1 MTHPTELDLGPLS
14 WVKTEIDAALARAD
28 ESLDRAA
35 GAPDAP
41 THVQFAQTHLH
52 QVRGALSIV
61 GLDGLT
67 QFAASLDQ
75 TLGLLARA
83 EHPVDPA
90 TLVLA
95 RRSVATIGNYLEELV
110 HGTPDQPLR
119 LLPLYREIGAVR
131 GPDPA
136 SAADLFFP
144 DLSVRAPRAAV
155 PADGLDGDA
164 RQQQQRAL
172 RAAFQRGLLQWLRNA
187 TDSAGP
193 QAMLDAVAGIE
204 ALHTGTAA
212 ATLWHVAQAFLDAII
227 HGDLPA
233 NAEIKRLCSQLD
245 AQLKRLAEGTAP
257 VPERLL
263 RELLY
268 WTSQAPARSDRQRSV
283 RAAWR
288 LDALIPEDGAAV
300 SATPLA
306 PLLKSLH
313 ASMSSAK
320 LAWDGFS
327 TGHAADLPRFE
338 SLLTELIGHAP
349 QLGRPALDRLLR
361 ALADFVHWLR
371 KDPLCCNEMIALE
384 VATALLL
391 GESALERGAPDAG
404 FSAQVADT
412 DGRLR
417 ALMRGEAIAPA
428 ESSCTVETA
437 RRTQEREALRQL
449 SREILSSLAQVEQ
462 VLDDYFRN
470 QQKRAPLATL
480 AIPLRQIEG
489 ALTLVGDGAA
499 IAGVHSAAETIA
511 AFADAETPPPHAAFE
526 ALARQLSALGF
537 YVEALQHGPANLDR
551 FLAPATAAPT
561 AGGEEGSAGAARE
574 IQRREATA
582 GASADFATTE
592 TVTGAVPDFT
602 RHCSDFE
609 VAAQPAPAD
618 PEQYRGAAEGVQ
630 GGSQVTSEPRLPG
643 VSSKPVPH
651 PGLLDIA
658 AELGSPDDFTFAPAP
673 QSTPPSGADAA
684 AEIGE
689 DSGVPPGAA
698 ADDILGRTLALLDD
712 IDLELPSIAPTA
724 GDEPA
729 FENSPETACESAPAA
744 APEPTPAAGP
754 AKATSRE
761 SATTAATASD
771 IDAELLE
778 IFLEEAHDVLATIAR
793 LVDASRRDPAHIAN
807 LTGIRRGFH
816 TLKGSGRMVGLRD
829 LGDAAWGLEQTLNRW
844 LQLDWTPTPALHQLI
859 ERAHGEFSAWVRDLE
874 SGGSQARDVALL
886 LAHAERLRSTDAPV
900 IDEADLAQPATA
912 TPDTSGAD
920 APAAPASP
928 SEPPATAQGA
938 APEQAPAAEAGIPAA
953 RAPYVPPFESAVIEP
968 SAAEIIAA
976 EAIAYATAANEP
988 AEDPTH
994 AMESAVEIADGLV
1007 VEEANARDGE
1017 FAGFAFDAEAM
1028 FDFDLEL
1035 PSGAEVPADA
1045 AAQAAEAALVSL
1057 DSDDLTLPEAVELE
1071 LTTADAAN
1079 EAAESALVSLDSDDL
1094 ALPEAGD
1101 LGFCSDET
1109 DLLAEEISLDDDSL
1123 PEAQEDSTDAE
1134 AGEQEALD
1142 VPGLHAETL
1151 VGAEIE
1157 SSIFD
1162 FGDLPRREGDA
1173 EFFAPPEG
1181 RLPESIAAHVDAER
1195 LRSAI
1200 APSDADS
1207 APVAFDAPAP
1217 EMPEADFAARDEPI
1231 ESDAFD
1237 EVAPDA
1243 PAVAIADSL
1252 PETAPSVTVDAI
1264 ADFDALDIEPAPA
1277 EPIAPDL
1284 VRIGDTAVSRPLYEL
1299 YLAEARHHLGVLH
1312 AELGRLE
1319 ANPTLVP
1326 AEQALRAAHTLAG
1339 ISGTTRVMAAQ
1350 TLARAL
1356 EHAIERLHDHDLA
1369 PTPEQAALL
1378 NTTNDTLEAM
1388 LAEVSAFKMPLD
1400 VPELAE
1406 QLDGVGREVS
1416 LETLGETVHPVSPPA
1431 STPLAATTGGTP
1443 DPGARAPVIRDD
1455 LDAQLLP
1462 LFLEE
1467 GADLVGELHAAL
1479 RAWRSGDDADTA
1491 AKAVARLLHTLKGS
1505 ARMAGAMTL
1514 GEHVH
1519 KLESGFHAGLETGLD
1534 ADALIDELVAGL
1546 DLAEQ
1551 MFDRVAAGEPLA
1563 TEPAPVESATAADA
1577 AAAQA
1582 ESDTAASATTL
1593 RVRAETVDGFVN
1605 AAGEIGIAR
1614 TRIAGELRTMRRA
1627 LLDLTE
1633 NVIRLRNQLR
1643 EVEIQ
1648 ADVQMQS
1655 RITQSGAHD
1664 GEFDPLEMDRYTRLQ
1679 ELTRMMA
1686 ESVGDV
1692 TTVQQNLL
1700 RNLDATELA
1709 LNNQARLSRDLQQ
1722 SLMQVRMVPFDSL
1735 ADRLH
1740 RVVRQ
1745 TAKELGKRA
1754 NLDLRGGRIEIDRS
1768 VLEHMTAPLE
1778 HLLRNA
1784 IAHGVETPDARR
1796 AAGKDEIGQITLTV
1810 AQEGNEVAIVLADD
1824 GGGLDFAKIAER
1836 ARASGLLA
1844 EDEAADERRL
1854 TNLIFIPGFST
1865 AANVSTVSGRGVGM
1879 DVVKSETAAV
1889 GGRID
1894 IHAARGRGTEFRI
1907 YLPLTLAVT
1916 QALLIR
1922 AGARTYAIPSSVVAQ
1937 VLELKADALGALQRD
1952 GGTEWQGQRFA
1963 YRYLPRLLGDRLAQP
1978 EQQRFNWVLLLRA
1991 GAQTLALHVDALRGN
2006 QEIVVKNAGPQLA
2019 RIVGISGATVL
2030 GDGEIVLIL
2039 NPVALASRS
2048 LSTPGETA
2056 EARAIPVDTVDAV
2069 EPLEPF
2075 EAVDRVATVMVVDDS
2090 LTVRKI
2096 TGRLL
2101 EREGYRVVT
2110 AKDGVD
2116 ALERLADML
2125 PDVILSDIEM
2135 PRMDGFDL
2143 LRNIRA
2149 DERLREVPVV
2159 MITSRLADK
2168 HRQYAEKIGAS
2179 HYLGKPY
2186 EETELLGLL
2195 RQYTGRAVPA

>member
-75 TLGLLARA
+75 TLGLLARG

-95 RRSVATIGNYLEELV
+95 RRSLATIGNYLEELV

-131 GPDPA
+131 GPDPV
-136 SAADLFFP
+136 SPADLFFP
-144 DLSVRAPRAAV
+144 DLSVRPPRAAV
-155 PADGLDGDA
+155 TPEALDGDVW
-164 RQQQQRAL
+164 QQQQRAL
-172 RAAFQRGLLQWLRNA
+172 RASFQRGLLQWLRNA

-193 QAMLDAVAGIE
+193 QAMLDAVAGVE

-212 ATLWHVAQAFLDAII
+212 TTLWHVAHAFLDAII

-245 AQLKRLAEGTAP
+245 AQLKRLAEGAASIP
-257 VPERLL
+257 DRLL

-268 WTSQAPARSDRQRSV
+268 WTSQAPARSERQRSV

-361 ALADFVHWLR
+361 ALADFVQWLR
-371 KDPLCCNEMIALE
+371 KDPLRCNEVIALE

-391 GESALERGAPDAG
+391 GETALERGAPDAG

-462 VLDDYFRN
+462 ILDDYFRN

-499 IAGVHSAAETIA
+499 IAVVHSAAETIA

-561 AGGEEGSAGAARE
+561 VGGEEGSAGVARE

-609 VAAQPAPAD
+609 VGAQPAPAD
-618 PEQYRGAAEGVQ
+618 PEQYQGAAEGVQ

-643 VSSKPVPH
+643 VSPKPVPH

-712 IDLELPSIAPTA
+712 INLELPSIAPTA

-793 LVDASRRDPAHIAN
+793 LVDASRLDPADIAN

-874 SGGSQARDVALL
+874 SDGSQARDVALL

-900 IDEADLAQPATA
+900 IDEADLAQPATT

-920 APAAPASP
+920 APAAHAAP
-928 SEPPATAQGA
+928 SEPPATAQEA
-938 APEQAPAAEAGIPAA
+938 APEQARAAEAAPPAA
-953 RAPYVPPFESAVIEP
+953 RASDVPPFESAVIEP
-968 SAAEIIAA
+968 SAVAIIAA
-976 EAIAYATAANEP
+976 EAIAYETTADEP
-988 AEDPTH
+988 AEDPAH

-1035 PSGAEVPADA
+1035 PSAADVPADA
-1045 AAQAAEAALVSL
+1045 AAQAALVSL
-1057 DSDDLTLPEAVELE
+1057 DSDDLTLPEAVDLE

-1079 EAAESALVSLDSDDL
+1079 EAAESALASLDSEDL
-1094 ALPEAGD
+1094 VLPGATD

-1123 PEAQEDSTDAE
+1123 PEAQEDSTDTE
-1134 AGEQEALD
+1134 AGEQDALD
-1142 VPGLHAETL
+1142 VPGLDAETL

-1195 LRSAI
+1195 LRYAI

-1207 APVAFDAPAP
+1207 APVAFDAAAP

-1252 PETAPSVTVDAI
+1252 PETAPSVTVNAI
-1264 ADFDALDIEPAPA
+1264 ADFHALDVEPAPA

-1339 ISGTTRVMAAQ
+1339 ISGTTRVIAAQ

-1416 LETLGETVHPVSPPA
+1416 LEALGETDHSVSPSVPA
-1431 STPLAATTGGTP
+1431 PLPAATGGTP
-1443 DPGARAPVIRDD
+1443 EPGTRAPVIHDD

-1467 GADLVGELHAAL
+1467 GADLVGELHGAL
-1479 RAWRSGDDADTA
+1479 RAWRSGDDADAA

-1519 KLESGFHAGLETGLD
+1519 KLESRLHAGLETGLD
-1534 ADALIDELVAGL
+1534 AGALIDELVAGL

-1563 TEPAPVESATAADA
+1563 TESAPFGSDAATEG
-1577 AAAQA
+1577 AAAQPD
-1582 ESDTAASATTL
+1582 SDAVASATTL
-1593 RVRAETVDGFVN
+1593 RVRAEAVDGFVN

-1784 IAHGVETPDARR
+1784 IAHGIETPDARR
-1796 AAGKDEIGQITLTV
+1796 DAGKDEIGQITLTV

-1824 GGGLDFAKIAER
+1824 GGGLDFAKIAQR
-1836 ARASGLLA
+1836 ARAGGLLA

-1865 AANVSTVSGRGVGM
+1865 ATNVSTVSGRGIGM

-1894 IHAARGRGTEFRI
+1894 IHAARGNGTQFRI

-1922 AGARTYAIPSSVVAQ
+1922 AGSRTYAIPSSVIAQ
-1937 VLELKADALGALQRD
+1937 VLELKADALAALQRD

-2056 EARAIPVDTVDAV
+2056 EPRALPDETVDAV

-2075 EAVDRVATVMVVDDS
+2075 EAVDRVATVLVVDDS

-2116 ALERLADML
+2116 ALERLAEL
-2125 PDVILSDIEM
+2125 VPDVILSDIEM

-2195 RQYTGRAVPA
+2195 RQYTGRTVPA

>member
-1 MTHPTELDLGPLS
+1 MTHPTELDLGPLA

-28 ESLDRAA
+28 ESLDRAER
-35 GAPDAP
+35 APDAP

-52 QVRGALSIV
+52 QVGGALSIV

-67 QFAASLDQ
+67 QFALSLDQ
-75 TLGLLARA
+75 TLGLLARG

-90 TLVLA
+90 TLALA
-95 RRSVATIGNYLEELV
+95 RRSLATIGNYLEELV

-119 LLPLYREIGAVR
+119 LLSLYREIAAVR
-131 GPDPA
+131 SPDAVSPA
-136 SAADLFFP
+136 ELFFP
-144 DLSVRAPRAAV
+144 DRSVRAPHTAV
-155 PADGLDGDA
+155 AVEGLDDDA

-172 RAAFQRGLLQWLRNA
+172 RATFQRGLLQWLRNGA
-187 TDSAGP
+187 DPAGP
-193 QAMLDAVAGIE
+193 QAMLDAVAGVA
-204 ALHTGTAA
+204 ALHAGTSA
-212 ATLWHVAQAFLDAII
+212 ATLWYVVQAVLEAIL
-227 HGDLPA
+227 HGDLPP

-245 AQLKRLAEGTAP
+245 AQLKRLAEGVAAIP
-257 VPERLL
+257 DRLL

-268 WTSQAPARSDRQRSV
+268 WTSQAPARTERQRSV

-288 LDALIPEDGAAV
+288 LDTLIPETGAAV
-300 SATPLA
+300 SATPLG
-306 PLLKSLH
+306 PLLKSLQ
-313 ASMSSAK
+313 ATMSSAK

-338 SLLTELIGHAP
+338 SLLSELIGYAP

-361 ALADFVHWLR
+361 ALVDFVRWLR
-371 KDPLCCNEMIALE
+371 KDPLRCSEVIALE

-391 GESALERGAPDAG
+391 GETALERGAPDAG

-412 DGRLR
+412 DARLR
-417 ALMRGEAIAPA
+417 AVMRGEAIAPA

-462 VLDDYFRN
+462 ILDDYFRN

-480 AIPLRQIEG
+480 AAPLKQVEG

-499 IAGVHSAAETIA
+499 IALVHSAAETIA
-511 AFADAETPPPHAAFE
+511 AFAEAETPPPLAAFE

-551 FLAPATAAPT
+551 FLAPATAAARP
-561 AGGEEGSAGAARE
+561 GADETSPGTARE
-574 IQRREATA
+574 KIWAHEAA
-582 GASADFATTE
+582 PAPLPHRAPAEAVDEAVVDLSGDSGDSGDFA
-592 TVTGAVPDFT
+592 F
-602 RHCSDFE
+602 
-609 VAAQPAPAD
+609 AAQPATAEPSVAD
-618 PEQYRGAAEGVQ
+618 LEQPELAAPVAGAAPDV
-630 GGSQVTSEPRLPG
+630 VPEPG
-643 VSSKPVPH
+643 F
-651 PGLLDIA
+651 
-658 AELGSPDDFTFAPAP
+658 PDDFTLAPALR
-673 QSTPPSGADAA
+673 SPPASGADAA
-684 AEIGE
+684 EETRE
-689 DSGVPPGAA
+689 DSGASAHPGA
-698 ADDILGRTLALLDD
+698 DDVLEKTLALLDD
-712 IDLELPSIAPTA
+712 IDLELPSVAPTELA
-724 GDEPA
+724 DTA
-729 FENSPETACESAPAA
+729 SATAPEAAPQPAA
-744 APEPTPAAGP
+744 DADRAPVTAGGPATPAA
-754 AKATSRE
+754 S
-761 SATTAATASD
+761 ASD

-793 LVDASRRDPAHIAN
+793 LVEVSRRDPADLSQ

-844 LQLDWTPTPALHQLI
+844 LQLDWTPTPALHRLI
-859 ERAHGEFSAWVRDLE
+859 ERAHGEFSAWVRALE
-874 SGGSQARDVALL
+874 TGGSQARDVALL
-886 LAHAERLRSTDAPV
+886 LAHAERLRSSDAPIV
-900 IDEADLAQPATA
+900 DEQEADVT
-912 TPDTSGAD
+912 
-920 APAAPASP
+920 
-928 SEPPATAQGA
+928 EPPQITAFETA
-938 APEQAPAAEAGIPAA
+938 ADETSTAPAAETAA
-953 RAPYVPPFESAVIEP
+953 QTPDDLAVP
-968 SAAEIIAA
+968 A
-976 EAIAYATAANEP
+976 EARDDAFAT
-988 AEDPTH
+988 
-994 AMESAVEIADGLV
+994 G
-1007 VEEANARDGE
+1007 G
-1017 FAGFAFDAEAM
+1017 FDADMM

-1035 PSGAEVPADA
+1035 PSAADMPADIA
-1045 AAQAAEAALVSL
+1045 EEAAEPDLVSL
-1057 DSDDLTLPEAVELE
+1057 DFDDF
-1071 LTTADAAN
+1071 
-1079 EAAESALVSLDSDDL
+1079 
-1094 ALPEAGD
+1094 ALPEAAGVGLPAPGD
-1101 LGFCSDET
+1101 EA
-1109 DLLAEEISLDDDSL
+1109 DLPAEEIALDDDSL
-1123 PEAQEDSTDAE
+1123 PEAEAAPAE
-1134 AGEQEALD
+1134 ADAVEPGARDVADLDAGALF
-1142 VPGLHAETL
+1142 
-1151 VGAEIE
+1151 GAEIE

-1162 FGDLPRREGDA
+1162 FGDLPESEGNAAPDA
-1173 EFFAPPEG
+1173 LPAEVAEDV
-1181 RLPESIAAHVDAER
+1181 LPESIPSEPADAVVDVAA
-1195 LRSAI
+1195 L
-1200 APSDADS
+1200 P
-1207 APVAFDAPAP
+1207 
-1217 EMPEADFAARDEPI
+1217 
-1231 ESDAFD
+1231 
-1237 EVAPDA
+1237 A
-1243 PAVAIADSL
+1243 PAVA
-1252 PETAPSVTVDAI
+1252 
-1264 ADFDALDIEPAPA
+1264 EPV
-1277 EPIAPDL
+1277 APDL
-1284 VRIGDTAVSRPLYEL
+1284 VRIGDTALSRPLYDL
-1299 YLAEARHHLGVLH
+1299 YLAEARHHLTVLH
-1312 AELGRLE
+1312 AELARLE

-1326 AEQALRAAHTLAG
+1326 AEQALRAAHTLTG
-1339 ISGTTRVMAAQ
+1339 ISGTTRVIAVHG
-1350 TLARAL
+1350 LARAL
-1356 EHAIERLHDHDLA
+1356 EHAIERLHDHGLA

-1388 LAEVSAFKMPLD
+1388 LAEVSACKMPLD

-1416 LETLGETVHPVSPPA
+1416 LETLGEADETLSSPRAPA
-1431 STPLAATTGGTP
+1431 ALAGTTGETQE
-1443 DPGARAPVIRDD
+1443 PGAPAPVVHDD

-1467 GADLVGELHAAL
+1467 GAELVGELHAAL
-1479 RAWRSGDDADTA
+1479 RAWRSGDDADAA

-1514 GEHVH
+1514 GEHMH
-1519 KLESGFHAGLETGLD
+1519 KLESRLQAGQEAG
-1534 ADALIDELVAGL
+1534 ADANTLIDELVAGL

-1551 MFDRVAAGEPLA
+1551 MFDRIAAGEPA
-1563 TEPAPVESATAADA
+1563 APEPSPIESA
-1577 AAAQA
+1577 AAAA
-1582 ESDTAASATTL
+1582 GAVAHTESETMAAATTL
-1593 RVRAETVDGFVN
+1593 RVRAEAVDGFVN

-1643 EVEIQ
+1643 DVEIQ

-1754 NLDLRGGRIEIDRS
+1754 NLDLRGGRIEVDRS

-1784 IAHGVETPDARR
+1784 IAHGIETPDMRR
-1796 AAGKDEIGQITLTV
+1796 DAGKDEIGQITLTV
-1810 AQEGNEVAIVLADD
+1810 AQEGNEVAIMLADD
-1824 GGGLDFAKIAER
+1824 GGGLDFARIAER
-1836 ARASGLLA
+1836 AQASGLLA
-1844 EDEAADERRL
+1844 ADALADERRL

-1865 AANVSTVSGRGVGM
+1865 AGNLSTVSGRGVGM

-1894 IHAARGRGTEFRI
+1894 IHSAPGRGTEFRI

-1922 AGARTYAIPSSVVAQ
+1922 AIGRTYAVPSSVVAQ
-1937 VLELKADALGALQRD
+1937 VLELKADALAALQRD
-1952 GGTEWQGQRFA
+1952 GGTDWQGQRFA
-1963 YRYLPRLLGDRLAQP
+1963 YRYLPRLLGDRRAQP
-1978 EQQRFNWVLLLRA
+1978 EPQRFNWVLLLRA

-2039 NPVALASRS
+2039 NPVALASRG
-2048 LSTPGETA
+2048 LSTSGEAVELRAVPA
-2056 EARAIPVDTVDAV
+2056 EAL

-2075 EAVDRVATVMVVDDS
+2075 EAPIDRAPTVMVVDDS

-2116 ALERLADML
+2116 ALERLIETV

-2149 DERLREVPVV
+2149 DERLNGIPVV

-2195 RQYTGRAVPA
+2195 RQYTGRTVSA